1 MVLIAG
7 WGDKGRIIGKSV
19 QINCENCN
27 NINPF
32 NVVEQSRRVTAF
44 FIPIIKWD
52 YRYYLACPIC
62 SHGLQLKDKQAGI
75 KIIADGFG
83 AIESLD

>member
-7 WGDKGRIIGKSV
+7 WGDKGRIIGRAEEFECK
-19 QINCENCN
+19 NCN

-52 YRYYLACPIC
+52 YRYYLLCPIC
-62 SHGLQLKDKQAGI
+62 SRGAQLKNKQAAI
-75 KIIADGFG
+75 KIIGG
-83 AIESLD
+83 ALRSE